1 MGVAAALAAVATG
14 TGTGTGSAEA
24 TTWRGRAWGRG
35 DGDDP
40 HAGAGQVGSGH
51 TGGDL
56 PGADH
61 GHDLAHGDPMHGDR
75 GGLGRSGLDRPST
88 ATLTPFMDAL
98 RVPPV
103 IRPRGPRLTVE
114 MRSVDRRL
122 HSQLPPTRLWT
133 YGGHFPGPTIEVR
146 RGQRLEVAWKNVIGD
161 ERVPVT
167 AVEVFAPVGIQPN
180 PYVVPGRS
188 GGTPRAD
195 VAAIPP
201 WLVVHLHGAVT
212 GAGQDG
218 WSENGQFPGETQIVE
233 YLNDQPAAT
242 LWYHDHS
249 MHISTWTLFAGLI
262 GMYLIRDEEED
273 LLGLPDGDREI
284 PLVITDR
291 NFEVDADGR
300 LTGGL
305 LHKVTYAEAGPPKI
319 TAGFRGP
326 YTLVNGTV
334 WPYLDV
340 EPGWY
345 RFRLLNACNT
355 RTYHMM
361 IIDEETGRPVPG
373 TIRQIG
379 TDAGLLPAPVTVDS
393 PLILSPGERA
403 DILVDFTGCG
413 GRRLRLVNVL
423 DDNPPAP
430 PISRE
435 STPGTPTP
443 GLPYPEMM
451 QFRVASQGGS
461 DLFVPPPVLSP
472 TFTRTTYD
480 SLPADRNHRVVLTK
494 VLGGRH
500 AEMWEME
507 EVDAASVTIPSDG
520 VVQLRG
526 ADGGVRTFRRISRNP
541 DDTVNFYGEL
551 GKCEHWTFI
560 NAATALHPMHIHL
573 MRFQIL
579 SREEYDVSG
588 FDMKLCGT
596 TRPLAFK
603 RTGVVQEGERG
614 WKDVV
619 RLGDAEVVEI
629 AGRFEGGTG
638 RYAYHCHLLEH
649 QDTGMMRPLI
659 VFPPGVGALRLAHQH
674 TA

>member
-1 MGVAAALAAVATG
+1 M
-14 TGTGTGSAEA
+14 
-24 TTWRGRAWGRG
+24 
-35 DGDDP
+35 
-40 HAGAGQVGSGH
+40 
-51 TGGDL
+51 GGDL
-56 PGADH
+56 PGANR
-61 GHDLAHGDPMHGDR
+61 GHDLAHGDPLHGDR
-75 GGLGRSGLDRPST
+75 GGLGRAGLDRPST

-146 RGQRLEVAWKNVIGD
+146 RGQRLEVAWKNDIED

-195 VAAIPP
+195 VAVIPP

-262 GMYLIRDEEED
+262 GMYLIRDEQED
-273 LLGLPDGDREI
+273 LLGLPDGGREI

-291 NFEVDADGR
+291 NFEVDPDGR

-326 YTLVNGTV
+326 YTLVNGMV

-361 IIDEETGRPVPG
+361 IIDEETGRPMPG

-435 STPGTPTP
+435 STPG
-443 GLPYPEMM
+443 LPYPEMM
-451 QFRVASQGGS
+451 QFRVAYGGGS
-461 DLFVPPPVLSP
+461 DLFVPPPALSP

-480 SLPADRNHRVVLTK
+480 SLPADRNHRIVLTK

-526 ADGGVRTFRRISRNP
+526 ADGRVRTFRRISRDP

-579 SREEYDVSG
+579 SREEYDVGG

-603 RTGVVQEGERG
+603 RTGVVQEGEKG

>member
-1 MGVAAALAAVATG
+1 MAAGLAAAAAGAGGGAQAATRRG
-14 TGTGTGSAEA
+14 TA
-24 TTWRGRAWGRG
+24 RALGA
-35 DGDDP
+35 GDDP
-40 HAGAGQVGSGH
+40 HAGSAHGASGH
-51 TGGDL
+51 IPAPDHTPHSPGPGGSPPAAPVNTGGA
-56 PGADH
+56 GAAE
-61 GHDLAHGDPMHGDR
+61 GI
-75 GGLGRSGLDRPST
+75 T
-88 ATLTPFMDAL
+88 AKLTPFVDAL
-98 RVPPV
+98 CVPPV
-103 IRPRGPRLTVE
+103 IRPDGERLTIE

-122 HSQLPPTRLWT
+122 HAQLPPTRLWT

-146 RGQRLEVAWKNVIGD
+146 RGQRLEVAWRNAVED

-167 AVEVFAPVGIQPN
+167 AVEIYAPVGVQPN
-180 PYVVPGRS
+180 PYVVPGLS

-233 YLNDQPAAT
+233 YLNDQPAST

-249 MHISTWTLFAGLI
+249 MHVSTWTLFAGLI
-262 GMYLIRDEEED
+262 GMYLIRDDEED
-273 LLGLPDGDREI
+273 RLGLPGGDREI

-291 NFEVDADGR
+291 NFEVDADGL
-300 LTGGL
+300 LTGRL
-305 LHKVTYAEAGPPKI
+305 LHKVTYAEAGPPYI

-326 YTLVNGTV
+326 YTLVNGTI

-340 EPGWY
+340 EPAWY

-361 IIDEETGRPVPG
+361 IIDEGTGRPVKG
-373 TIRQIG
+373 AMRQIG
-379 TDAGLLPAPVTVDS
+379 SDAGLLPAPVPVDS

-403 DILVDFTGCG
+403 DILVDFSGCG

-435 STPGTPTP
+435 SAPGVPTP

-451 QFRVASQGGS
+451 QFRVAAEGVA
-461 DLFVPPPVLSP
+461 DPFTPPPVLSS
-472 TFTRTTYD
+472 TFTRLTYGA
-480 SLPADRNHRVVLTK
+480 LPADRHHRIVATK

-500 AEMWEME
+500 SEMWEME
-507 EVDAASVTIPSDG
+507 EVDAASVKVPSDG

-526 ADGGVRTFRRISRNP
+526 PDGGLRTFRRISRNP

-551 GKCEHWTFI
+551 GKCEQWTFI
-560 NAATALHPMHIHL
+560 NVATALHPMHIHL

-579 SREEYDVSG
+579 SRDVYDVSG

-596 TRPLAFK
+596 TRPIEFK
-603 RTGVVQEGERG
+603 EAGVVEEGEKG

-629 AGRFEGGTG
+629 AGTFEGGTG

-649 QDTGMMRPLI
+649 QDVGMMRPII
-659 VFPPGVGALRLAHQH
+659 VFPPGIAALRLAHQH
-674 TA
+674 PA

>member
-1 MGVAAALAAVATG
+1 
-14 TGTGTGSAEA
+14 
-24 TTWRGRAWGRG
+24 
-35 DGDDP
+35 
-40 HAGAGQVGSGH
+40 
-51 TGGDL
+51 
-56 PGADH
+56 
-61 GHDLAHGDPMHGDR
+61 MHGDR